1 MKYVWAALVLI
12 VVAYVSYEYIRM
24 SALVAVSEKLVS
36 EAHAYQSATGTL
48 SVLVLGD
55 STAVGV
61 GSPSDESVAGR
72 LGAYLNASV
81 ENHAVSGAVT
91 ADLAG
96 QIAQAQRSHYDL
108 ILIQIGANDVI
119 RFHSPT
125 ATAQTLNTALK
136 LLQPKSEH
144 IVLLT
149 AGKIG
154 EAPFF
159 PRLFSWLWNW
169 QASRM
174 RLQFMAVASAD
185 NVAYVDLYNAPDPF
199 SSDPAR
205 YYAPDGLHLT
215 GDGYGFWFEQVQ
227 QTIQAHWPDLTHGSN

>member
-1 MKYVWAALVLI
+1 MKYVWAAVLLI
-12 VVAYVSYEYIRM
+12 VVAYVGYEYVRIT
-24 SALVAVSEKLVS
+24 SLINVSEKLVS

-61 GSPSDESVAGR
+61 GSPSQESVAGR
-72 LGAYLNASV
+72 LGTYLNASV

-96 QIAQAQRSHYDL
+96 QIAQAKKPHYDL
-108 ILIQIGANDVI
+108 VLIQIGANDII

-125 ATAQTLNTALK
+125 GTAQTLNAALRS
-136 LLQPKSEH
+136 LQPKSDR

-149 AGKIG
+149 AGKVG

-159 PRLFSWLWNW
+159 PRLFGWLWTW
-169 QASRM
+169 QAARM
-174 RLQFMAVASAD
+174 RTQFMAVASAD

-199 SSDPAR
+199 SSDPTR

-215 GDGYGFWFEQVQ
+215 GEGYGFWFDQVQ
-227 QTIQAHWPDLTHGSN
+227 QTIQTRWPVLAHEQN